1 MRHLELVVMLAAAIP
16 AAQASFLYTAPVPP
30 APAPRVSVTG
40 YTLLTEPSVTQ
51 VGRGTVGIAQGFAR
65 NVPLSIA
72 VASLVP
78 KGWTVYGKG
87 LSWSCPV
94 SWSGPL
100 PWTRALSR
108 LMDQSGAQAQV
119 VWSRH
124 VVLLR
129 PRPTL
134 VGGDVCQSWVMAPGA
149 QAATI
154 ASPSA
159 FSARGTGPKTGVP
172 LVHAPVKTWQAR
184 IGHTIRATLNR
195 WGHRAHVRVIWRS
208 AQDWPVV
215 ANARFTGS
223 FAQAALALLS
233 AMVAQGVPISARL
246 YANHVLVVSTT
257 KAGS

>member
-1 MRHLELVVMLAAAIP
+1 MRHLEFIVMLAVVIP
-16 AAQASFLYTAPVPP
+16 TARASFLYTAPVP
-30 APAPRVSVTG
+30 ATPAPRMSVTG

-51 VGRGTVGIAQGFAR
+51 VGRGPVNIAQGFAR
-65 NVPLSIA
+65 NIPLSVA

-108 LMDQSGAQAQV
+108 VMDQSGAQAQV

-134 VGGDVCQSWVMAPGA
+134 VGGNVCQSWVMAPGA
-149 QAATI
+149 RRATF

-159 FSARGTGPKTGVP
+159 ALASGAGSKGRAAVAQ
-172 LVHAPVKTWQAR
+172 APMRPWQAHV
-184 IGHTIRATLNR
+184 GNTIRATLKR

-208 AQDWPVV
+208 VHDWPVV
-215 ANARFTGS
+215 AAAQFTGS
-223 FAQAALALLS
+223 FAHAALALLA

-246 YANHVLVVSTT
+246 YANHVLVVTTT

>member
-1 MRHLELVVMLAAAIP
+1 MRHLELIVMLAVATP
-16 AAQASFLYTAPVPP
+16 TAQASFLYTAPVPA
-30 APAPRVSVTG
+30 APAPHVSVTG

-65 NVPLSIA
+65 NIPLSVA

-100 PWTRALSR
+100 PWTRVLSR

-134 VGGDVCQSWVMAPGA
+134 VGGNICQSWVMTPGA
-149 QAATI
+149 RGATFE
-154 ASPSA
+154 SPSA
-159 FSARGTGPKTGVP
+159 FAAGGPTPTGHGALTQ
-172 LVHAPVKTWQAR
+172 APRRPWQAHV
-184 IGHTIRATLNR
+184 GNTIRATLKR
-195 WGHRAHVRVIWRS
+195 WGQRAHVRVIWRS
-208 AQDWPVV
+208 AHDWPVV
-215 ANARFTGS
+215 ADAQFTGS
-223 FAQAALALLS
+223 FAHAALALLS